1 MKKQLLSALI
11 LLALPVAVSAAAEES
26 ASDTF
31 HSHVP
36 AVNKIEVLH
45 TTLGQNDR
53 IENLGSADLSNKEIL
68 RYTISNNDPAGFS
81 VKVESANKGKM
92 IRNGGGSVNTGDYL
106 DYTVTTQET
115 DNASVAKFLG
125 SSEPTQ
131 LKESSLKSAQTM
143 AYDTGLESAT
153 VDYTYKLGISA
164 SKKPELFRGMFQ
176 DTITITIAD
185 NS

>member
-1 MKKQLLSALI
+1 MKKQLLSALLI
-11 LLALPVAVSAAAEES
+11 LALPVAITAASEES

-31 HSHVP
+31 QGNVP
-36 AVNKIEVLH
+36 AINKISVAH
-45 TTLGQNDR
+45 TTLGANDR
-53 IENLGSADLSNKEIL
+53 IENLGSAELSNKEIL

-81 VKVESANKGKM
+81 VKVESANKSKM
-92 IRNGGGSVNTGDYL
+92 VRKGGGTVNTGDYL

-125 SSEPTQ
+125 ATEPTQ
-131 LKESSLKSAQTM
+131 LKTSSLASAQVMT
-143 AYDTGLESAT
+143 YDNGLAKST

-164 SKKPELFRGMFQ
+164 PVKPELFRGMYQ